1 MVAAL
6 KGKCHIFP
14 LFHRGFAVVRRFTDF
29 QRSLSPQKND
39 GLHQLVKNFIPAILG
54 NVNIL
59 MLQELIEFL
68 RGGVVGVCLRQ
79 VGYTFADIGGDLFR
93 PMTETGVI
101 DSGLD
106 QAACLVDFAV
116 IAYLLTEQP
125 DDRLFRHLID
135 AVSHV
140 GPAARP
146 NGDKSDQRESAQS
159 FPHSAAGDLEH
170 FRKLPLRREPF
181 TGFELTA
188 DDLGGK
194 LLHDLFCQS
203 HFVESFELKCH
214 GYSPPRINV
223 KPFTVASY
231 KGQIKN
237 HIKPAL
243 GAVRL
248 EELAPHTIQSFYN
261 ALGKP
266 KGNKPGLSPKSIK
279 NVHGILHKALQQ
291 AVENQYI
298 RFNPADVCKLPRVER
313 KELQPLDEQQIPL
326 FLKAI
331 KSHQF
336 EALYTVTLFTGMR
349 EGEALG
355 LRWSCVNFKDGT
367 ITIDKQLQQEKKK
380 NGQYVFASL
389 KNGKSRVITPAPWV
403 MDYLN
408 AHRVKQAEARLKA
421 GPVWENSGLV
431 FTDDVGHH
439 LTIST
444 VYKNFKKIVASIG
457 CPNVR
462 FHDLRHS
469 YAVASIR
476 AGDDIKTVQGNLG
489 HATAA
494 FTLDVYGHVTDQ
506 MKRASAERMEGF
518 IKDVLGL

>member
-1 MVAAL
+1 MTKKANNRAAQGAGSIRKKTVIRNGQEYTYWEARVTVGRDPGTGKQLRRSFSGKTQREVREKMQAAAVA
-6 KGKCHIFP
+6 
-14 LFHRGFAVVRRFTDF
+14 V
-29 QRSLSPQKND
+29 ND
-39 GLHQLVKNFIPAILG
+39 GTYKDPSKLTVGDWLDIREKEYLG
-54 NVNIL
+54 
-59 MLQELIEFL
+59 
-68 RGGVVGVCLRQ
+68 
-79 VGYTFADIGGDLFR
+79 D
-93 PMTETGVI
+93 
-101 DSGLD
+101 
-106 QAACLVDFAV
+106 
-116 IAYLLTEQP
+116 
-125 DDRLFRHLID
+125 
-135 AVSHV
+135 
-140 GPAARP
+140 
-146 NGDKSDQRESAQS
+146 
-159 FPHSAAGDLEH
+159 
-170 FRKLPLRREPF
+170 
-181 TGFELTA
+181 
-188 DDLGGK
+188 
-194 LLHDLFCQS
+194 
-203 HFVESFELKCH
+203 
-214 GYSPPRINV
+214 V

-266 KGNKPGLSPKSIK
+266 QGNKPGLSPKSIK

-313 KELQPLDEQQIPL
+313 KELQPLDELQIPL
-326 FLKAI
+326 FLNAI
-331 KSHQF
+331 KGHEF